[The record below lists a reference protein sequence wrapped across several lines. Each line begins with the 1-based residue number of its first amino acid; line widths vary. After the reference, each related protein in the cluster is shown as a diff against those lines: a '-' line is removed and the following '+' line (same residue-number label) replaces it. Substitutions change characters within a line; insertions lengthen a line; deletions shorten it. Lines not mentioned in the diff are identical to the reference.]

1 MIHMLLQFNFKNFK
15 SFRDD
20 TTLDMTATK
29 ISEYEKH
36 VVRVGGEQVLP
47 IAAIF
52 GANASGKSNVI
63 EAFRYMHEYVIFS
76 LNYGGD
82 APKKER
88 DGFVRPTPFIFD
100 SNSKDAESFF
110 EVYFIDETDTKEKTY
125 NYGFTIDSEGVIEEW
140 LNVKAKTAK
149 GSTKVFYRNRKTDE
163 LDLSGFTNKVKDNL
177 AIALEKET
185 LLVSLGSKL
194 KVDKLKFIRDWF
206 IKNEFTDFGKP
217 IENFFLSNVV
227 PVNFATDEN
236 VRKKVVDYLSA
247 FDNSIVDFKVE
258 VIKGETEDD
267 EKLKID
273 AVHKMVDGNGFAS
286 IPLQQESAGTLKMFA
301 LYPWV
306 NDILQS
312 GGVLV
317 VDELNAKLHP
327 LLVRVFTQTFLN
339 KELNPNNA
347 QLIFTTH
354 DSWQLNANLL
364 RRDEIWFTEKQ
375 DNGISRLYSL
385 ADFVDEDGAKIRKDE
400 NYEKN
405 YLLGKYGAI
414 PTLKY
419 FDLFKEE

>member
-1 MIHMLLQFNFKNFK
+1 MLLQFNFKNFK

-36 VVRVGGEQVLP
+36 VVRIGGEQVLP

-82 APKKER
+82 SPKKER

-110 EVYFIDETDTKEKTY
+110 EVYFTDETDTKEKTY

-149 GSTKVFYRNRKTDE
+149 ESTKVFYRNRKTDE

-194 KVDKLKFIRDWF
+194 KVEKLKFIRDWF
-206 IKNEFTDFGKP
+206 LKNEFTDFGKP

-227 PVNFATDEN
+227 PENFATDEN

-273 AVHKMVDGNGFAS
+273 AVHKMVDGNDFAT

-375 DNGISRLYSL
+375 DNGISQLYSL
-385 ADFVDEDGAKIRKDE
+385 ADFVDEDGVKIRKDE

>member
-1 MIHMLLQFNFKNFK
+1 MLLQFNFKNFK

-20 TTLDMTATK
+20 TTLDMTAAK

-36 VVRVGGEQVLP
+36 IIRLGGEQILP

-63 EAFRYMHEYVIFS
+63 EAFRYMHDYVAVS

-82 APKKER
+82 APKKEK
-88 DGFVRPTPFIFD
+88 DGFSRPTPFIFD
-100 SNSKDAESFF
+100 SKSKDAESFF
-110 EVYFIDETDTKEKTY
+110 EVYFIDEKDIKEKTY
-125 NYGFTIDSEGVIEEW
+125 NYGFSIDIEGVVEEW
-140 LNVKAKTAK
+140 LNVKSKTAK
-149 GSTKVFYRNRKTDE
+149 EPSRIFYRNRKTNE

-177 AIALEKET
+177 VIALEKET
-185 LLVSLGSKL
+185 LLVSLGAKL
-194 KVDKLKFIRDWF
+194 KVDMLKFVRDWF
-206 IKNEFTDFGKP
+206 IRNDFTDFGKP
-217 IENFFLSNVV
+217 MENYILSNLA
-227 PVNFATDEN
+227 PENLATDSN
-236 VRKKVVDYLSA
+236 VRRKVVEYLSA

-258 VIKGETEDD
+258 IIKGDTEDE

-273 AVHKMVDGNGFAS
+273 SVHKMVDTDGFAS
-286 IPLQQESAGTLKMFA
+286 IPLHQESAGTLKMFA

-306 NDILQS
+306 NDILTT
-312 GGVLV
+312 GGILV

-375 DNGISRLYSL
+375 DNGISQLYSL
-385 ADFVDEDGAKIRKDE
+385 VDFVDEDGIKIRKDE

-414 PTLKY
+414 PSLKY
-419 FDLFKEE
+419 FNLFKEE

>member
-1 MIHMLLQFNFKNFK
+1 MCMLLQFNFKNFK

-20 TTLDMTATK
+20 TTLDMTSTK
-29 ISEYEKH
+29 ITEYEKH
-36 VVRVGGEQVLP
+36 IVKVGGEQVLP

-82 APKKER
+82 APKKEK
-88 DGFVRPTPFIFD
+88 DGFVRPTPFLFD
-100 SNSKDAESFF
+100 SNSKDAESSF
-110 EVYFIDETDTKEKTY
+110 EVYFIDESDVKEKTY
-125 NYGFTIDSEGVIEEW
+125 NYGFTIDLEGVIEEW
-140 LNVKAKTAK
+140 LNVKSKTSK
-149 GSTKVFYRNRKTDE
+149 EFTRLFYRNRKTDE
-163 LDLSGFTNKVKDNL
+163 LDLAGFDNKIKDNL
-177 AIALEKET
+177 IIALENET
-185 LLVSLGSKL
+185 LLVSLGAKL
-194 KVDKLKFIRDWF
+194 KVAKLKFIRDWF

-217 IENFFLSNVV
+217 IESFFLSNLV
-227 PVNFATDEN
+227 PENFATDEI
-236 VRKKVVDYLSA
+236 VRKKVVEYLAS
-247 FDNSIVDFKVE
+247 FDDSIVDFKVE
-258 VIKGETEDD
+258 VIKGETDD
-267 EKLKID
+267 EEKLKID
-273 AVHKMVDGNGFAS
+273 AVHKMVDGNNFAS
-286 IPLQQESAGTLKMFA
+286 IPFQNESAGTLKMFA

-306 NDILQS
+306 NDILSS
-312 GGVLV
+312 GGILV

-375 DNGISRLYSL
+375 GNGISQLYSL
-385 ADFVDEDGAKIRKDE
+385 ADFIDEDGLKIRKDE

-419 FDLFKEE
+419 FDLFREE

>member
-1 MIHMLLQFNFKNFK
+1 M
-15 SFRDD
+15 
-20 TTLDMTATK
+20 
-29 ISEYEKH
+29 
-36 VVRVGGEQVLP
+36 
-47 IAAIF
+47 
-52 GANASGKSNVI
+52 
-63 EAFRYMHEYVIFS
+63 
-76 LNYGGD
+76 
-82 APKKER
+82 
-88 DGFVRPTPFIFD
+88 
-100 SNSKDAESFF
+100 
-110 EVYFIDETDTKEKTY
+110 
-125 NYGFTIDSEGVIEEW
+125 
-140 LNVKAKTAK
+140 
-149 GSTKVFYRNRKTDE
+149 
-163 LDLSGFTNKVKDNL
+163 
-177 AIALEKET
+177 
-185 LLVSLGSKL
+185 LVSLGSKL

-258 VIKGETEDD
+258 VIKGETEED

-301 LYPWV
+301 LYQWV

-375 DNGISRLYSL
+375 DNGISQLYSL
-385 ADFVDEDGAKIRKDE
+385 ADFVDEDGVKIRKDE

-419 FDLFKEE
+419 FDLFKEV

>member
-63 EAFRYMHEYVIFS
+63 EAFRYMNMYVINSFK
-76 LNYGGD
+76 YGD
-82 APKKER
+82 DISKKEHR
-88 DGFVRPTPFIFD
+88 GFFRPTPFIFD
-100 SNSKDAESFF
+100 SNSKDAESLF
-110 EVYFIDETDTKEKTY
+110 EVYFIDQTDLKEKTY

-140 LNVKAKTAK
+140 LNIKAKTAK
-149 GSTKVFYRNRKTDE
+149 DSTKIFYRNRKTNE
-163 LDLSGFTNKVKDNL
+163 LDLTGFNNKVKENL
-177 AIALEKET
+177 MIALENET

-194 KVDKLKFIRDWF
+194 KVDKLKYIRDWF
-206 IKNEFTDFGKP
+206 VKNDFTDFGQP
-217 IENFFLSNVV
+217 IENFLLSNVE
-227 PVNFATDEN
+227 PDNFATDEN

-286 IPLQQESAGTLKMFA
+286 IPLQQESAGTLKMFS
-301 LYPWV
+301 LYPWL
-306 NDILQS
+306 DAILKS

-327 LLVRVFTQTFLN
+327 LLVRVFVQTFLN
-339 KELNPNNA
+339 KELNPNDYN
-347 QLIFTTH
+347 T
-354 DSWQLNANLL
+354 
-364 RRDEIWFTEKQ
+364 
-375 DNGISRLYSL
+375 
-385 ADFVDEDGAKIRKDE
+385 
-400 NYEKN
+400 
-405 YLLGKYGAI
+405 
-414 PTLKY
+414 
-419 FDLFKEE
+419 

>member
-1 MIHMLLQFNFKNFK
+1 MLLQFNFKNFK

-36 VVRVGGEQVLP
+36 IVRAGGEQVLP
-47 IAAIF
+47 VAAIF

-82 APKKER
+82 ALKNDR

-100 SNSKDAESFF
+100 VNSKDAESFF
-110 EVYFIDETDTKEKTY
+110 EVYFIDENDVKEKTY

-140 LNVKAKTAK
+140 LNVKAKTSKEAN
-149 GSTKVFYRNRKTDE
+149 KVFYRNRKTGE

-194 KVDKLKFIRDWF
+194 KVEKLKFIRDWF
-206 IKNEFTDFGKP
+206 IKNEFANFGKP
-217 IENFFLSNVV
+217 IENIYLSNLA
-227 PVNFATDEN
+227 PKNFATDEN
-236 VRKKVVDYLSA
+236 VRKKVIDYLSA

-258 VIKGETEDD
+258 VIKGDTKDD

-273 AVHKMVDGNGFAS
+273 AIHRMVDGSNFES

-301 LYPWV
+301 LYQWIS
-306 NDILQS
+306 DILQS

-317 VDELNAKLHP
+317 IDELNAKLHP
-327 LLVRVFTQTFLN
+327 LLVRVFIQTFLN
-339 KELNPNNA
+339 KVLNPNNA

-375 DNGISRLYSL
+375 DNGISQLYSL
-385 ADFVDEDGAKIRKDE
+385 ADFVDEDGTKIRKDE